1 MRRHPVAGAVGLLAR
16 QRSAVRRLKRDLFGS
31 DGSLRHPYF
40 RDLRRDLSRP
50 FDGSTRASLHA
61 ACDRADVVY
70 VGDFHADAECQYL
83 AARLLESM
91 ARPGRH
97 LALGIEFV
105 YTRQQEILDRRQRGA
120 IDDRTFLRRI
130 HYREEWGYPWDGF
143 RDLLDAA
150 RALGV
155 RVVALDRP
163 PRGGFDGLRRRDAH
177 AARGIASMLLAR
189 PRTAMMVLFGESH
202 IAQSH
207 LPGQVEQ
214 LLAARGVKRRAIT
227 VFQDPEDVYW
237 AALARDGF
245 VPDTV
250 RLDGGS
256 FAVFHTPPLARYEC
270 YRQVLERWRGEM
282 PADEEA
288 DLTPA
293 VHHLMDTLVGWM
305 GLRPDRHRLRHRAGW
320 VDDLQDAY
328 PEVYSG
334 SDAGQLLGP
343 VLAEHGR
350 SPAEIREA
358 RRLLAARDALYDARS
373 NTFFLLRYL
382 PGSAAGEAARFLRIA
397 MSGRLHRD
405 VDAPAADPSERMYG
419 AAYNEAL
426 AYLGARLVD
435 PASDF
440 VAGWTDPQPSG
451 STTRARWLGAHEEF
465 EGSSRLDLP
474 PKLKAPL
481 MRSRDLRRALARD
494 LGRRLGRLL
503 YERVVRGRISPRR
516 LRTLFEQD
524 LDPPRARREVLRL
537 LRLAR
542 PWK

>member
-1 MRRHPVAGAVGLLAR
+1 MGRQAAAGAGGLLAR

-31 DGSLRHPYF
+31 DGSLGHPYF
-40 RDLRRDLSRP
+40 RDLRRELSAP
-50 FDGSTRASLHA
+50 FAASSRARLLSL
-61 ACDRADVVY
+61 CDRADVVY
-70 VGDFHADAECQYL
+70 VGDFHADPECQYL
-83 AARLLESM
+83 AARLLQSM
-91 ARPGRH
+91 ARVKRR

-105 YTRQQEILDRRQRGA
+105 YTRQQEILDRRQAGS

-130 HYREEWGYPWDGF
+130 HYREEWGYPWEGF

-150 RALGV
+150 RAL
-155 RVVALDRP
+155 RIPVVALDRP

-189 PRTAMMVLFGESH
+189 PKTAMMVLFGESH
-202 IAQSH
+202 LAQSH
-207 LPGQVEQ
+207 IPGQVAH
-214 LLAARGVKRRAIT
+214 LLAARSERRRAVT
-227 VFQDPEDVYW
+227 VFQDPEAVYW
-237 AALARDGF
+237 SALAHDGF
-245 VPDTV
+245 VSDT
-250 RLDGGS
+250 LQMNGGA

-270 YRQVLERWRGEM
+270 YRQVLERWRGET

-305 GLRPDRHRLRHRAGW
+305 GVRPDRHRLRHRAGW

-350 SPAEIREA
+350 TPAEIREA

-405 VDAPAADPSERMYG
+405 LDVPASDLADRLYG

-426 AYLGARLVD
+426 AYLGARLID

-440 VAGWTDPQPSG
+440 VAGWTDAQPPG
-451 STTRARWLGAHEEF
+451 RKTRESWLAAHEEF
-465 EGSSRLDLP
+465 EASGASELPVRLR
-474 PKLKAPL
+474 APL
-481 MRSRDLRRALARD
+481 QRSRDLRRALARD
-494 LGRRLGRLL
+494 LGRRLGRVL
-503 YERVVRGRISPRR
+503 YQRVVRGRISPRR
-516 LRTLFEQD
+516 LRALFEQD

-542 PWK
+542 P